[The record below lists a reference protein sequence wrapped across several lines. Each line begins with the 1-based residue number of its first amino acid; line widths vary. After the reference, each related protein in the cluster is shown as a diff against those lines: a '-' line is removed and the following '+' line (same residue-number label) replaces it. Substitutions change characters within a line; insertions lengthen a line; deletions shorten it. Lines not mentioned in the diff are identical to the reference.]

1 MRSCIALW
9 ADAWRF
15 TGCFHSGAE
24 GGAGGGCAFDV
35 ALFIYKARLRR
46 KKKSSVS
53 MNRLGI

>member
-9 ADAWRF
+9 ANAWRF

-35 ALFIYKARLRR
+35 ALFIYKAQLRR

-53 MNRLGI
+53 MNRSGI